1 MEPDAGEVSVHR
13 RVLGV
18 VALFW
23 LVAGCSGSATPTVT
37 PTPKPTVT
45 AGPTAAPT
53 SPAASPSPAQG
64 NFDTLTGNGW
74 AKVVA
79 APDMYTGDGLQLWGC
94 ITKLEPA
101 TDGFRAQA
109 SNREK
114 TDWPADGKLAV
125 FTATKAALAD
135 SAKGDVVSLKV
146 VGRGST
152 PVGQGGGS
160 PMPVFE
166 VIEITR
172 VGTCG

>member
-1 MEPDAGEVSVHR
+1 M
-13 RVLGV
+13 
-18 VALFW
+18 VALFS
-23 LVAGCSGSATPTVT
+23 LVAACSGAATATVT
-37 PTPKPTVT
+37 PTAKPT
-45 AGPTAAPT
+45 ATAAPT
-53 SPAASPSPAQG
+53 TAASLAPASASASAAQG

-79 APDMYTGDGLQLWGC
+79 APDMYTGDALLLWGC
-94 ITKLEPA
+94 VTKLEPA
-101 TDGFRAQA
+101 TPGFRAQA

-114 TDWPADGKLAV
+114 TDWAADGKVAV

-135 SAKGDVVSLKV
+135 LAKDDVVSLKV

-166 VIEITR
+166 VVDVAK

>member
-1 MEPDAGEVSVHR
+1 VHR

-18 VALFW
+18 AAVML
-23 LVAGCSGSATPTVT
+23 LVAGCGGSATATVT
-37 PTPKPTVT
+37 PTPKPIAT
-45 AGPTAAPT
+45 AGPTAAPM
-53 SPAASPSPAQG
+53 SPAASPSAAQG
-64 NFDTLTGNGW
+64 NFDTLTANGW

-79 APDMYTGDGLQLWGC
+79 APDMYTGDGLLLWGC

-101 TDGFRAQA
+101 SAPDGFRAQA

-114 TDWPADGKLAV
+114 TDWSADGKLAV

-166 VIEITR
+166 VIEITK

>member
-1 MEPDAGEVSVHR
+1 VHR

-18 VALFW
+18 VALSW
-23 LVAGCSGSATPTVT
+23 LVAGCGGSATATVT
-37 PTPKPTVT
+37 PTATPAVT
-45 AGPTAAPT
+45 AGPTIVASVA
-53 SPAASPSPAQG
+53 PAASPSAAQG

-79 APDMYTGDGLQLWGC
+79 APEMYAGDGLQLWGC

-101 TDGFRAQA
+101 TATPGFRAQA

-114 TDWPADGKLAV
+114 TDWAADGKLAV
-125 FTATKAALAD
+125 FTAAKTALAD
-135 SAKGDVVSLKV
+135 VAKDDVVSLKV
-146 VGRGST
+146 VGRGSS

-166 VIEITR
+166 VIEITK

>member
-1 MEPDAGEVSVHR
+1 VV
-13 RVLGV
+13 VL
-18 VALFW
+18 LW
-23 LVAGCSGSATPTVT
+23 LVAACGGSATATVM

-45 AGPTAAPT
+45 AGPTTAASIT
-53 SPAASPSPAQG
+53 PAASPSAAQG
-64 NFDTLTGNGW
+64 NFAILTGNGW

-79 APDMYTGDGLQLWGC
+79 APDMYAGDGLQLWGC

-101 TDGFRAQA
+101 MAPPGFRAQA

-114 TDWPADGKLAV
+114 ADWSADGKPAL

-135 SAKGDVVSLKV
+135 YAKDDVVSLRV
-146 VGRGST
+146 VGRGAT

-166 VIEITR
+166 VVEISKA
-172 VGTCG
+172 GSCG

>member
-1 MEPDAGEVSVHR
+1 VHR
-13 RVLGV
+13 RALGM
-18 VALFW
+18 VALFS
-23 LVAGCSGSATPTVT
+23 LVAACGGSATATVT
-37 PTPKPTVT
+37 PTAKPT
-45 AGPTAAPT
+45 ATAAPT
-53 SPAASPSPAQG
+53 TAASLAPPSASTSAAQG

-79 APDMYTGDGLQLWGC
+79 APDMYAGDALLLWGC
-94 ITKLEPA
+94 VTKLEPA
-101 TDGFRAQA
+101 TPGFRAQA

-114 TDWPADGKLAV
+114 TDWAADGKLAV

-135 SAKGDVVSLKV
+135 LAEDDVVSLKV

-152 PVGQGGGS
+152 PVVQGGGS

-166 VIEITR
+166 VLEVAK